1 MLGAAQS
8 VPRHQVWAGYAT
20 GYIIIIVYML
30 LLRSVTVE
38 LNPGTVNKSMS
49 FYHAGSVITLPIPL

>member
-20 GYIIIIVYML
+20 DPMFYTRLAL
-30 LLRSVTVE
+30 L
-38 LNPGTVNKSMS
+38 K
-49 FYHAGSVITLPIPL
+49 AIPFFSHGNTDLAT

>member
-20 GYIIIIVYML
+20 GYSYAGMSKCFVYCHL
-30 LLRSVTVE
+30 CNLTI
-38 LNPGTVNKSMS
+38 KA
-49 FYHAGSVITLPIPL
+49 FCLPVFIMF